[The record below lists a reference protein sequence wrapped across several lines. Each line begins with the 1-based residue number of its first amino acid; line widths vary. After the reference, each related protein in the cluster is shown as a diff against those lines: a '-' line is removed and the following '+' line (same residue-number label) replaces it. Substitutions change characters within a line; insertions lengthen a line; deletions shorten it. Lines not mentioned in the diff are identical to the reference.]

1 MATRFVWDRYNAVD
15 ALSLGQ
21 ATTNASGNTTV
32 IANLYDYNGDTLD
45 VNAGT
50 TVYYALYS
58 NRQIVSNSNGTSY
71 ARLSTVASSGSITVS
86 AGITQSMPLISSN
99 ASDGMQYIVFYRT
112 ENFPATVNAYS
123 YGMCSRSTGTWY
135 TTVVKQPTDEVT
147 KIAGQYLTWTSP
159 TTMVVRGAANGT
171 VSSANSRAYPSNGA
185 IDIYWYVTKGSDN
198 ITPSAVSIPSTIY
211 GGETILIT
219 VSPRNGTFGGTKS
232 YLYEVTTN
240 GGSSWTA
247 VGVSTAATSQYF
259 VPIGT
264 QTIAARVRV
273 QDNYGF
279 TDTEYVQ
286 SSQVTVINNAAPSAP
301 SSITVPETIQDTQTI
316 TIAWGAS
323 SDPDGNLE
331 SYVLEVQI
339 NSGNWTQIY
348 TGANLSY
355 QHAMMENYNTV
366 RYRVKAVD
374 TYGYESGY
382 TTSEERTLIHNL
394 APTAPGNLEVTE
406 VAVGENVTITWTA
419 STDSDGTI
427 SSYTVERSINESD
440 YVAVYTGSALTFTEE
455 VSDEWATVS
464 YRVKATDNEGADS
477 PYAESQTY
485 TVQSGM
491 LYISGPAN
499 NMGSINNTFD
509 FLFSINYTGDVQPYL
524 LTVQVLWDGQEVFN
538 NDLAFTGIEYIVEID
553 NRVVKS
559 GAHHITVIA
568 NSQNYT
574 GITENYTYTVDEI
587 NFPDGGVGV
596 GLQDDT
602 GDTMFPMTLASLILM
617 EDGSRLADW
626 YKQVI
631 IEIQNGSSNGFIEME
646 ESIPTIS
653 RKENTLY
660 GLIIDDFSK

>member
-58 NRQIVSNSNGTSY
+58 NRQVISNSNGTSY
-71 ARLSTVASSGSITVS
+71 ARLSTVAQSGSIAVS
-86 AGITQSMPLISSN
+86 SNITQSMPLISSN

-185 IDIYWYVTKGSDN
+185 IDSYWYVTKGSDN
-198 ITPSAVSIPSTIY
+198 ITPSAVSIPSIIY

-264 QTIAARVRV
+264 QTISARVRV

-279 TDTEYVQ
+279 TDTDYVET
-286 SSQVTVINNAAPSAP
+286 SQVTVISNDAPTAP
-301 SSITVPETIQDTQTI
+301 SSITVPETINDTDTI
-316 TIAWGAS
+316 TISWTAS
-323 SDPDGNLE
+323 SDPDENLE
-331 SYVLEVQI
+331 GYILECQI
-339 NSGNWTQIY
+339 NDGIWQQIY
-348 TGANLSY
+348 NSANLSY
-355 QHAMMENYNTV
+355 QHAMSERYNTIA
-366 RYRVKAVD
+366 YRVKAYD
-374 TYGYESGY
+374 SYGYESGY
-382 TTSEERTLIHNL
+382 TTSETRELTHN
-394 APTAPGNLEVTE
+394 AIPTSPENLQVTN
-406 VAVGENVTITWTA
+406 VMVGEQVTITWEA

-427 SSYTVERSINESD
+427 ASYTVERSVNESG
-440 YVAVYTGSALTFTEE
+440 YESIYTGTALTTT
-455 VSDEWATVS
+455 DTIANEWATVS

-477 PYAESQTY
+477 PYTTGQTY
-485 TVQSGM
+485 TLQSGM
-491 LYISGPAN
+491 LYLAGQPSD
-499 NMGSINNTFD
+499 MGVQDKPFV
-509 FLFSINYTGDVQPYL
+509 FSFTPKVTGETTPYL
-524 LTVQVLWDGQEVFN
+524 LNIIVTHNGKTVLSTD
-538 NDLAFTGIEYIVEID
+538 TGYTNTEYDVPID
-553 NRVVKS
+553 VRTSKFGSNV
-559 GAHHITVIA
+559 ITVKVDSTSYIPIDD
-568 NSQNYT
+568 T
-574 GITENYTYTVDEI
+574 FTYTVSEI
-587 NFPDGGVGV
+587 SFPDGGAIVT
-596 GLQDDT
+596 LQDST
-602 GDTMFPMTLASLILM
+602 GSAIFPQTLANSVLVDD
-617 EDGSRLADW
+617 DGKKLST
-626 YKQVI
+626 VI
-631 IEIQNGSSNGFIEME
+631 DEIKNNATGGFIEME
-646 ESIPTIS
+646 TSIDVESRS
-653 RKENTLY
+653 ANTLY
-660 GLIIDDFSK
+660 GLIVDNFGGEE